1 MPRTRRF
8 SCTYSNSSAYVVIEP
23 SFGNAPSDLMHPTMV
38 RPSVA
43 GWLSWRCILLV
54 SIAVALGSCEYCM
67 SALLLPQMLGSAVS
81 RLQPHALS
89 AAARAAANSYDVVVV
104 GAGISGLTAARNLLR
119 AGHSVAVLEAESRLG
134 GRCRRAPIT
143 GADGVLRYPSQRRAP
158 G

>member
-1 MPRTRRF
+1 M
-8 SCTYSNSSAYVVIEP
+8 
-23 SFGNAPSDLMHPTMV
+23 
-38 RPSVA
+38 
-43 GWLSWRCILLV
+43 
-54 SIAVALGSCEYCM
+54 
-67 SALLLPQMLGSAVS
+67 S

-143 GADGVLRYPSQRRAP
+143 GADGVELACDRPEGAAEP
-158 G
+158 VGGKWW